1 MNFKS
6 YETTKI
12 PTKVGAFLQNLIF
25 KTFLQCATV
34 TSMWCAYVWTA
45 RNTHHWAQIICFE
58 FLQEMQ
64 KFILGVFARWEE
76 QIYLVHLLSRKC
88 PIEILKIGFKSKFF
102 LKFDHLNVMITGPID
117 SCDQAKVI
125 WNMVE
130 CTVNQPMSLRTYQ
143 IWSKTLVSVWQNCP
157 QIKQWRTRQFFECAI
172 VFNADSKAVKLFH
185 SRFPDGL

>member
-6 YETTKI
+6 YETTKT

-25 KTFLQCATV
+25 RLLYNAPTSYV

-102 LKFDHLNVMITGPID
+102 LKFDHLNVMITG
-117 SCDQAKVI
+117 
-125 WNMVE
+125 
-130 CTVNQPMSLRTYQ
+130 
-143 IWSKTLVSVWQNCP
+143 
-157 QIKQWRTRQFFECAI
+157 F
-172 VFNADSKAVKLFH
+172 
-185 SRFPDGL
+185 